1 MKLGSEKKGEVI
13 ALVVL
18 LAVAAVMLWRAL
30 APAASPVAPAPIATP
45 IATPVATAVA
55 TPVATPAADP
65 AMPSS
70 SVAPAPTVPGNPTL
84 HLDELT
90 RLRAI
95 EYTGTGRDLFHF
107 GAAPLPA
114 AQRPAAA
121 GAAAKAA
128 AAAARSL
135 PPPGPPPPP
144 PIPLKFYGFAQATG
158 MPERIFLQMGEDNFV
173 VTQGETIAHRYLIEA
188 IGKVSVRVK
197 DLQTQSEQELPLQQ
211 G

>member
-13 ALVVL
+13 ALAVL

-30 APAASPVAPAPIATP
+30 APAASPTAPAPA
-45 IATPVATAVA
+45 AAAA
-55 TPVATPAADP
+55 APAAT
-65 AMPSS
+65 
-70 SVAPAPTVPGNPTL
+70 APAPNFYAITLPAPALPDDPTL

-114 AQRPAAA
+114 AQRAASVA
-121 GAAAKAA
+121 SAKAA
-128 AAAARSL
+128 AAAARPL

-144 PIPLKFYGFAQATG
+144 PIPLRFYGFAQASGT
-158 MPERIFLQMGEDNFV
+158 PERIFLQMGEDNFV
-173 VTQGETIAHRYLIEA
+173 VSQGETIAHRYLIEN

>member
-30 APAASPVAPAPIATP
+30 APVASPAAPAPA
-45 IATPVATAVA
+45 AAAVA
-55 TPVATPAADP
+55 VPAA
-65 AMPSS
+65 
-70 SVAPAPTVPGNPTL
+70 APASAPAVPGDPTL

-114 AQRPAAA
+114 AQRAVASVA
-121 GAAAKAA
+121 SAKAA

-144 PIPLKFYGFAQATG
+144 PIPLKFYGFAQASGT
-158 MPERIFLQMGEDNFV
+158 PERIFLQMGEDNFV
-173 VTQGETIAHRYLIEA
+173 VSQGETIAHRYLIEN